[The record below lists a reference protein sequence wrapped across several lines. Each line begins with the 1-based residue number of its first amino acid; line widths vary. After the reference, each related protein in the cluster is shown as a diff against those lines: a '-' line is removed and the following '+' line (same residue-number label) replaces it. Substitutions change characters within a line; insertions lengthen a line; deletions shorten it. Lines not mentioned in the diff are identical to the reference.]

1 MSTYS
6 SYDLVEYGQPLK
18 HCEHSVPTPEGAQV
32 LVRITRAGVCHSDIH
47 IAEGFFDLGEEG
59 RMTMSGRGMVLP
71 VTLGHE
77 IAGEVV
83 AAGADA
89 EPSLVGKPV
98 LVFPWIGC
106 GRCLACREERT
117 NDCMKM
123 RMIGLM
129 QNGGYASYVLVEN
142 QKFLVDAQGLNLDT
156 ATPHTCSGL
165 TVYSALKK
173 LGSLRKGEWL
183 AVMGAG
189 GLGLN
194 GIAIARAMGHEN
206 IVAVD
211 VDPAKLEAAIQT
223 GAAAKL
229 DATRDDALEELRE
242 ITGNRLLGVLDTFGG
257 PATARLAVHA
267 LVKTG
272 RYLVVGLHGGDFKMP
287 LPWLPQKALT
297 VRGSHV
303 GSASELR
310 ELIDL
315 VRAGKVKEI
324 PVTLRPLSEVNKA
337 LDDLKAGRVTGRIV
351 LSPS

>member
-1 MSTYS
+1 MSNYS
-6 SYDLVEYGQPLK
+6 SYDLVEFGQPLQ
-18 HCEHSVPTPEGAQV
+18 HREHPLPTPEGMQV
-32 LVRITRAGVCHSDIH
+32 LVRIKRAGVCHSDIH
-47 IAEGFFDLGEEG
+47 ISEGFFDLGEEG
-59 RMTMSGRGMVLP
+59 RLRMVDRGMQLP

-83 AAGADA
+83 AAGDEADPA
-89 EPSLVGKPV
+89 LVGKPV

-106 GRCLACREERT
+106 GECLACREERT

-123 RMIGLM
+123 RMLGII
-129 QNGGYASYVLVEN
+129 QNGGYATHVLVED
-142 QKFLVDAQGLNLDT
+142 QKFLVDADGLDLDT
-156 ATPHTCSGL
+156 ATPHTCSGV

-173 LGSLRKGEWL
+173 LGSLPEGEWL

-194 GIAIARAMGHEN
+194 GIAIARAMGHER

-211 VDPAKLEAAIQT
+211 IDAAKLEAAT
-223 GAAAKL
+223 GMGATATL
-229 DATRDDALEELRE
+229 DAMRDDALEALRSM
-242 ITGNRLLGVLDTFGG
+242 TDNRLLGVLDTVGT
-257 PATARLAVHA
+257 PSTSRLAVHA

-315 VRAGKVKEI
+315 VRAGRVKEI
-324 PVTLRPLSEVNKA
+324 PVTLRPLSAVNEA
-337 LDDLKAGRVTGRIV
+337 LTDLKAGRVTGRIV
-351 LSPS
+351 LTAD

>member
-1 MSTYS
+1 MSTYPCF
-6 SYDLVEYGQPLK
+6 DLVKYGQPL
-18 HCEHSVPTPEGAQV
+18 ERRERPLPAPEGAQV
-32 LVRITRAGVCHSDIH
+32 LVRIQRAGVCHSDIH

-83 AAGADA
+83 AVGAEADPA
-89 EPSLVGKPV
+89 LTGKSV

-106 GRCLACREERT
+106 GQCLACREERS

-129 QNGGYASYVLVEN
+129 QNGGYANYVLVED

-173 LGSLRKGEWL
+173 LGPLRAGEWL
-183 AVMGAG
+183 AVMGTG

-194 GIAIARAMGHEN
+194 GIAIARALGHEN

-211 VDPAKLEAAIQT
+211 IDPAKLEVAKSMGATATLDVSQGDAIE
-223 GAAAKL
+223 
-229 DATRDDALEELRE
+229 ALRSL
-242 ITGNRLLGVLDTFGG
+242 TDNRLLGVLDTFGG

-267 LVKTG
+267 LAKTG

-287 LPWLPQKALT
+287 LPWLPQKALM

-315 VRAGKVKEI
+315 VRAGRVKEI
-324 PVTLRPLSEVNKA
+324 PVTLRPLSEVNQA

-351 LSPS
+351 LATD

>member
-1 MSTYS
+1 MSTYF
-6 SYDLVEYGQPLK
+6 SYDLVEYGQPLQRR
-18 HCEHSVPTPEGAQV
+18 EHSVPAPEGAQV
-32 LVRITRAGVCHSDIH
+32 LVRIRRAGVCHSDIH

-59 RMTMSGRGMVLP
+59 KMLMSDRGMVLP
-71 VTLGHE
+71 VTPGHE
-77 IAGEVV
+77 IAGEVLAV
-83 AAGADA
+83 GEEADPA
-89 EPSLVGKPV
+89 LVGKPV

-106 GRCLACREERT
+106 GECLACRDERS

-129 QNGGYASYVLVEN
+129 QNGGYATYVLMPD

-173 LGSLRKGEWL
+173 LGPLREGEWL

-194 GIAIARAMGHEN
+194 GIAIARAMGHEQ
-206 IVAVD
+206 IVAID
-211 VDPAKLEAAIQT
+211 IDPAKLEVAKSM
-223 GAAAKL
+223 GATATL
-229 DATRDDALEELRE
+229 DASQGDVIEALRSL
-242 ITGNRLLGVLDTFGG
+242 TDNRLLGVLDTVGA
-257 PATARLAVHA
+257 PATSRLAVHA

-272 RYLVVGLHGGDFKMP
+272 RYLLVGLHGGDFKMP

-310 ELIDL
+310 ELIEL
-315 VRAGKVKEI
+315 VRAGRVKEI
-324 PVTLRPLSEVNKA
+324 PVTLRPLAEVNDA

-351 LSPS
+351 LSTD